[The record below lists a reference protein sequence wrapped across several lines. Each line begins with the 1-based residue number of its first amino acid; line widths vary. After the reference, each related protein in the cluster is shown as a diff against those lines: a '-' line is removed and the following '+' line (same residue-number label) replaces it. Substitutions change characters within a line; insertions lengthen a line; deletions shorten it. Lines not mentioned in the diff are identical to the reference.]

1 MDRINGAGH
10 VGRRFVTEDA
20 DLGRPPT
27 LITDAWLNSVQE
39 EIVNVILAAGGTLDG
54 VQEDQ
59 LLKAINTLTQK
70 ASAVSAAASGTVD
83 AITANFTPAIAAL
96 SDHLLLI
103 VRAGGANTS
112 TTPTFTPASATIAAK
127 TIVKGH
133 NQALVAGDIS
143 GAGFR
148 AELQYDVTLEKWVL
162 LNPATGVSAASV
174 ASVQG
179 LFKNLQLS
187 AGGLAASVSVSYDE
201 LVLGDGAGGYVVEH
215 NVAGAITTTVT
226 GAGGLDTG
234 ALAASTWYSI
244 WRIGKTD
251 GTRANLFSLSPTAPT
266 MPGGYTLK
274 ARIGWFKTD
283 GTANKFPL
291 AFKQYGCRVQYVV
304 AAATNVAALPTM
316 ASGVVGN
323 PSTPAWSAVAVGAF
337 VPVTASEII
346 LAVFAQ
352 GNAALAPNNAYGGT
366 STATNAPP
374 WEWVPPATQ
383 SKAEIV
389 RFLLES
395 QNIYAATSDANAR
408 VNCFGWED
416 NI

>member
-10 VGRRFVTEDA
+10 VGRRFVAEDA

-133 NQALVAGDIS
+133 NQPLVAGDIS

-148 AELQYDVTLEKWVL
+148 AELQYDATLDKWVL
-162 LNPATGVSAASV
+162 LNPATGVSATQTITAV
-174 ASVQG
+174 
-179 LFKNLQLS
+179 
-187 AGGLAASVSVSYDE
+187 
-201 LVLGDGAGGYVVEH
+201 GDPTFA
-215 NVAGAITTTVT
+215 NNSTS
-226 GAGGLDTG
+226 
-234 ALAASTWYSI
+234 AASTGWVRGAMSAI
-244 WRIGKTD
+244 ATAAGF
-251 GTRANLFSLSPTAPT
+251 AVSLATN
-266 MPGGYTLK
+266 GY
-274 ARIGWFKTD
+274 I
-283 GTANKFPL
+283 KFPSWL
-291 AFKQYGCRVQYVV
+291 GGLIVQWGTTASIGSSTSSGTITFPVAFPTECVYLNFIGTT
-304 AAATNVAALPTM
+304 AASAGSNT
-316 ASGVVGN
+316 N
-323 PSTPAWSAVAVGAF
+323 PSISTK
-337 VPVTASEII
+337 
-346 LAVFAQ
+346 
-352 GNAALAPNNAYGGT
+352 
-366 STATNAPP
+366 TATNFSF
-374 WEWVPPATQ
+374 VN
-383 SKAEIV
+383 SY
-389 RFLLES
+389 L
-395 QNIYAATSDANAR
+395 NAAAFNWLS
-408 VNCFGWED
+408 FGF
-416 NI
+416 